1 LLTRKTLVCKVDG
14 RFAIS
19 RRLTYD
25 FRRKAYLM
33 LKYFNARLGR
43 INSPLLVAVLAVVVS
58 TSGCGIF
65 NTHKTVRVPPLL
77 SPLREAGKDRL
88 IAEVNKL
95 ASTTSVHGKVDVQFE
110 DTSFA
115 TVGIADKYRQ
125 VDGTV
130 TLQRPAKIHMAIQ
143 LLFVDL
149 VQMSSDGEH
158 FRVAVLQ
165 GEEKY
170 KRFVKGT
177 NNAVYD
183 KLNSNGV
190 KPDPKMD
197 SKQKSEKQTVSA
209 LSNLRPQHLTD
220 ALLMRPIE
228 RQPGMFYAESQ
239 FFQEEKDARR
249 EAGKD
254 DRVIRAYYLLDELEQ
269 TQSGDLLLRRRFWFD
284 RVGEIRLAR
293 LQTYDDR
300 GALITDVAYFNEK
313 PFGAGP
319 TVNLPSRIEITRPQD
334 QYKLSISYQD
344 PVSVELNRDYPPQSF
359 VLENKWQ
366 LPEVDLDAQN
376 SRKVTANH

>member
-1 LLTRKTLVCKVDG
+1 M
-14 RFAIS
+14 F
-19 RRLTYD
+19 
-25 FRRKAYLM
+25 
-33 LKYFNARLGR
+33 KYFSARFGR
-43 INSPLLVAVLAVVVS
+43 LNSPGLIAVFALLLS

-65 NTHKTVRVPPLL
+65 NTHKTVQVPPLL
-77 SPLREAGKDRL
+77 GPLRDAGKDRL
-88 IAEVNKL
+88 IAEVNRL
-95 ASTTSVHGKVDVQFE
+95 AVTKSVHGKVDVQFE

-130 TLQRPAKIHMAIQ
+130 TLQRPAKIHLAIQ

-177 NNAVYD
+177 NSAVYD
-183 KLNSNGV
+183 KLDSNGSQV
-190 KPDPKMD
+190 NAKMD

-220 ALLMRPIE
+220 ALMFRPIE
-228 RQPGMFYAESQ
+228 RQSGFLYSQSQ
-239 FFQEEKDARR
+239 FFQEERDTRRQAGKDAR
-249 EAGKD
+249 
-254 DRVIRAYYLLDELEQ
+254 VIRGYYLLDELEQ
-269 TQSGDLLLRRRFWFD
+269 TTQNGDLLLRRRFWFD
-284 RVGEIRLAR
+284 RVNDIKLAR
-293 LQTYDDR
+293 LQTFDDR
-300 GALITDVAYFNEK
+300 GALVTDVAYFSEK
-313 PFGAGP
+313 PFGVGP

-334 QYKLSISYQD
+334 QYKLSITYQD
-344 PVSVELNRDYPPQSF
+344 PASVELNVDYPPKAF
-359 VLENKWQ
+359 MLENKWQ